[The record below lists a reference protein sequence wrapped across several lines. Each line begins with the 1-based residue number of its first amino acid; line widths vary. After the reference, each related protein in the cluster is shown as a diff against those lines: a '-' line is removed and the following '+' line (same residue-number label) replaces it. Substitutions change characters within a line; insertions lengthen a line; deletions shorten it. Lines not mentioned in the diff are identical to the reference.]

1 MFAVTAVT
9 GATAVLCGLLA
20 CFSVRSGKPFLSLAF
35 AGVAFGA
42 GLLARG

>member
-1 MFAVTAVT
+1 MSTVAAVT

-20 CFSVRSGKPFLSLAF
+20 VFSVRSGKPFLSLAF
-35 AGVAFGA
+35 AGVAIGA